1 MQEIKAGESLAHV
14 ALKAFSGLREN
25 ADGDTKLNYGEMARM
40 ENFRLTRHGHLQ
52 IRPGRKTVFA
62 LNGEVTALWSGLCLG
77 REVLLAAIG
86 GGIYLLDA
94 GAETAQRIGT
104 CARQRGSFFAFEG
117 KVYLL
122 DGENYQV
129 WTGEGD
135 FAPVT
140 PYVPIVA
147 VSCTPE
153 GSGVLLERVNRLT
166 PLRRVRFSPDGES
179 RVFTLPEKEAEEVSA
194 VSGGENWTFADGKLT
209 FAAAP
214 PAGVDTLEVTYRCG
228 EGAAEEVAAMR
239 FCELYGGLTDSRA
252 FLYGDGTNRVIY
264 SGLDENGRP
273 TAAYFPDL
281 NECRIGEENTPV
293 TALIRQYS
301 AMLAFK
307 PTGAW
312 RISHDILTLADG
324 STADAFYV
332 RGVNRD
338 IGAAAYG
345 AALVENDPVTLCR
358 GGAWRW
364 AAGRS
369 ASLDE
374 TNARL
379 ISDAARDSMG
389 EMDLA
394 KATLFDHGEEREV
407 YVLAGGTALVYNYA
421 VDGWYRYENFPF
433 VALAAHRGKLYG
445 AHSGGIAC
453 ISRAYRNDDGEAICA
468 YAETGSMDLGSAWRM
483 KYSPRL
489 YVAIEPESNARVQ
502 VSVESNRRSD
512 HGTRSVVSS
521 LANFLHVDFNHFSF
535 ATNRKPQVKRVK
547 IKVKKAAYYKLVFS
561 SRSASAT
568 ATVLRADIGV
578 RYGSAVK

>member
-1 MQEIKAGESLAHV
+1 
-14 ALKAFSGLREN
+14 
-25 ADGDTKLNYGEMARM
+25 
-40 ENFRLTRHGHLQ
+40 
-52 IRPGRKTVFA
+52 
-62 LNGEVTALWSGLCLG
+62 
-77 REVLLAAIG
+77 
-86 GGIYLLDA
+86 
-94 GAETAQRIGT
+94 ET
-104 CARQRGSFFAFEG
+104 
-117 KVYLL
+117 
-122 DGENYQV
+122 YQV

-140 PYVPIVA
+140 PYVPIIA
-147 VSCTPE
+147 VSCTPA

-179 RVFTLPEKEAEEVSA
+179 KIFVLPEEGAEEVISVTGA
-194 VSGGENWTFADGKLT
+194 EGWTFADGRLT
-209 FAAAP
+209 FSAAP
-214 PAGVDTLEVTYRCG
+214 GVGVDTVEVTYRCG
-228 EGAAEEVAAMR
+228 EGAAQEVAAMR

-307 PTGAW
+307 TAGAW

-338 IGAAAYG
+338 IGAASYG
-345 AALVENDPVTLCR
+345 AALMENDPVTLCR

-364 AAGRS
+364 TAGRS
-369 ASLDE
+369 AAPDE
-374 TNARL
+374 TNAKL
-379 ISDAARDSMG
+379 ISDEARESMAALELS
-389 EMDLA
+389 EA
-394 KATLFDHGEEREV
+394 VLFDHGEEGEM
-407 YVLAGGTALVYNYA
+407 YVLGGGRALVYNYA
-421 VDGWYRYENFPF
+421 VGGWYRYEHFPF
-433 VALAAHRGKLYG
+433 TALVSHGGALYG
-445 AHSGGIAC
+445 AYGGGVAR
-453 ISRAYRNDDGEAICA
+453 ISRAYRNDDGEPINA
-468 YAETGSMDLGSAWRM
+468 YAETGAMDLGSAWRV
-483 KYSPRL
+483 KFSPRL
-489 YVAIEPESNARVQ
+489 YVAIEPENNARIQ
-502 VSVESNRRSD
+502 VAVESDRRSD
-512 HGTRSVVSS
+512 YGARSVVSS

-547 IKVKKAAYYKLVFS
+547 LKVKKAAYYKLVFT

-568 ATVLRADIGV
+568 ATVLRTDIAV
-578 RYGSAVK
+578 RYGSSVK

>member
-1 MQEIKAGESLAHV
+1 MQEIKAGESLAHI

-25 ADGDTKLNYGEMARM
+25 ADGDTKLKYGELARM

-52 IRPGRKTVFA
+52 IRPGRKTLFPLA
-62 LNGEVTALWSGLCLG
+62 GEVTALWSGSCG
-77 REVLLAAIG
+77 GKEVLLCAMG
-86 GGIYLLDA
+86 GGVYLLDTEK
-94 GAETAQRIGT
+94 ETAQCIGH
-104 CARQRGSFFAFEG
+104 CSPNRGSFFAFEG

-122 DGENYQV
+122 DGESYQV

-140 PYVPIVA
+140 PYIPVVA

-179 RVFTLPEKEAEEVSA
+179 KSFTLPEKDAEEV
-194 VSGGENWTFADGKLT
+194 VSVLGGENWTFSGGKLT
-209 FAAAP
+209 FTKAP
-214 PAGVDTLEVTYRCG
+214 PLGVDTVEVTYRKG
-228 EGAAEEVAAMR
+228 QGAAEEVAAMR
-239 FCELYGGLTDSRA
+239 FCELYGGLTDSRV
-252 FLYGDGTNRVIY
+252 FLYGDGTNRVLY
-264 SGLDENGRP
+264 SGLDEHGRP

-312 RISHDILTLADG
+312 RVSHDILSLADG
-324 STADAFYV
+324 TTADAFYV

-338 IGAAAYG
+338 IGAESFG
-345 AALVENDPVTLCR
+345 AALMENDPVTLCR

-364 AAGRS
+364 SAGR
-369 ASLDE
+369 AAALDE

-379 ISDAARDSMG
+379 ISDEARDSMAQLSLPG
-389 EMDLA
+389 A
-394 KATLFDHGEEREV
+394 VLFDHGEEGEL
-407 YVLAGGTALVYNYA
+407 YILSGGRALVYNYA
-421 VDGWYRYENFPF
+421 VGGWYRYENFPF
-433 VALAAHRGKLYG
+433 TALAAHKGKLYG
-445 AHSGGIAC
+445 AYESGVAC
-453 ISRAYRNDDGEAICA
+453 VSRSYRNDDGREIQA
-468 YAETGSMDLGSAWRM
+468 YAETGAMDLGSSWRL
-483 KYSPRL
+483 KFSPRL
-489 YVAIEPESNARVQ
+489 YVAIEPENNARIQ
-502 VSVESNRRSD
+502 VNVESDRRSD
-512 HGTRSVVSS
+512 YGGRSVVSS
-521 LANFLHVDFNHFSF
+521 LANFLHVDFNHFPF

-547 IKVKKAAYYKLVFS
+547 MKVKKAAYYKLIFS

-568 ATVLRADIGV
+568 ATVLRADIAV
-578 RYGSAVK
+578 RYGSGVK